1 MGKNKNWPS
10 CDQLN
15 DLLRLDSA
23 TGRLFWK
30 PRKPEHFKDSSK
42 VSRIDVCRSW
52 NAGFSGKEA
61 LASINVHGY
70 RAGRVLYH
78 SLCAH
83 TVIWAMT
90 QGRWPEMEIDH
101 INRDPLDNRPENLR
115 EVTRSEN
122 EMNKLPSK
130 RNSSGIKGVSW
141 EKRRSKWRA
150 QITANGEYKYLGSF
164 GTRDEAESAYIAAS
178 IEMHGELSIHHKQGG
193 EA

>member
-1 MGKNKNWPS
+1 MRGNKNWPS

-15 DLLRLDSA
+15 DLLHLDPA

-30 PRKPEHFKDSSK
+30 PREPRHFKESSK
-42 VSRIDVCRSW
+42 VSSLDACRRW

-61 LASINVHGY
+61 LTSINVHGY

-90 QGRWPEMEIDH
+90 HGRWPEKEIDH
-101 INRDPLDNRPENLR
+101 INGDPLDNRPENLR
-115 EVTRSEN
+115 EATRSEN
-122 EMNKLPSK
+122 EMNKLPGK

-178 IEMHGELSIHHKQGG
+178 IEMHGEFSIHRKQGG
-193 EA
+193 E

>member
-42 VSRIDVCRSW
+42 VSRIAVCRSW

-61 LASINVHGY
+61 LTSINVQGY

-78 SLCAH
+78 SLYAH

-90 QGRWPEMEIDH
+90 HGRWPKLEIDH
-101 INRDPLDNRPENLR
+101 INGDPLDNRPENLR
-115 EVTRSEN
+115 EATRSEN

-150 QITANGEYKYLGSF
+150 QITANGKYKYLGSF
-164 GTRDEAESAYIAAS
+164 STRDEAESAYIAAS
-178 IEMHGELSIHHKQGG
+178 IEMHGEFSIHRNQGG